1 MPVTISGTAGI
12 TYPAGGLA
20 NTVGAGVGT
29 SDTQTL
35 TNKTLTSPSLTTA
48 TLTTPNIDSAQV
60 PTVSGTAPL
69 YMCRA
74 WVNFDGTTN
83 TGGFCTIRASG
94 NVTSVTDNSTG
105 NYTINFT
112 TAISDANYSAVFT
125 GRYSSGQA
133 NQGIGIVS
141 QTTSAVRVI
150 MGTPSNNAVQDF
162 DIVCASVFR

>member
-1 MPVTISGTAGI
+1 MSVIIDGSAGM
-12 TYPAGGLA
+12 TTNAGGSV
-20 NTVGAGVGT
+20 NP
-29 SDTQTL
+29 S
-35 TNKTLTSPSLTTA
+35 TNVEGINYS
-48 TLTTPNIDSAQV
+48 
-60 PTVSGTAPL
+60 
-69 YMCRA
+69 CRA

-105 NYTINFT
+105 NYTVNFT

-125 GRYSSGQA
+125 GRYSSGQV

-150 MGTPSNNAVQDF
+150 MGTPSNNTVQDF
-162 DIVCASVFR
+162 DIVCAAIFR